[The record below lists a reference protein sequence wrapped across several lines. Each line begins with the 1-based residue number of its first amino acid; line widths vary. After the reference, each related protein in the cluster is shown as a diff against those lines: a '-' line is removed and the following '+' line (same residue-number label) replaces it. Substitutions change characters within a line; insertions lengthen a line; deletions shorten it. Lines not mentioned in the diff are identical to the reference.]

1 MYCLFKGR
9 GRETAILTPDMCEMA
24 QDEEPRL
31 LELARP
37 LPRALNN
44 RRPELALT
52 FTETNTKHG

>member
-1 MYCLFKGR
+1 MYCLFKVR

-37 LPRALNN
+37 LPRA
-44 RRPELALT
+44 
-52 FTETNTKHG
+52 